1 MFDWNDLKPFLAVA
15 RGGSTLAA
23 AKSLGVNQTTVA
35 RRIEALETALR
46 LKLFERGQSG
56 SRLTEVGRDLLAEAE
71 KVEQCAKALQTRA
84 ETHGRGVSGTLR
96 VTTIELLANTA
107 LTSGIAEFRQL
118 HPDVQVDMLISD
130 ERLDIEGGEADIA
143 IRFSEDMPSSSLV
156 ARRIAD
162 YPSALF
168 CSRGYAERRGAPAT
182 LAALRDHDLIGGD
195 GALAS
200 LPGLVWM
207 FNQAPGKAPSLRSNS
222 LSHMVHA
229 VKAGL
234 GIAPLPCA
242 VADGDPSLVRCSD
255 LIDAGQAS
263 AWLVTRRELKDTPR
277 VRAFIDFIVPYL
289 RRRAALTSSPA

>member
-23 AKSLGVNQTTVA
+23 AKALGVNQTTVA
-35 RRIEALETALR
+35 RRIEALEAALS

-56 SRLTEVGRDLLAEAE
+56 SRLTEAGRELMAEAE
-71 KVEQCAKALQTRA
+71 KVEQAAKALQTRA
-84 ETHGRGVSGTLR
+84 ETHGRGLSGTLR
-96 VTTIELLANTA
+96 VTSIELLANTA
-107 LTSGIAEFRQL
+107 LTTGIAEFRQL
-118 HPDVQVDMLISD
+118 HPEVQVDVLISD
-130 ERLDIEGGEADIA
+130 ERLDIEAGEADIA
-143 IRFSEDMPSSSLV
+143 IRFSEDMPSSNLV

-168 CSRGYAERRGAPAT
+168 CSRDYAARRGAPAT
-182 LAALRDHDLIGGD
+182 LAELCGHDLIGGD
-195 GALAS
+195 GVLAG
-200 LPGLVWM
+200 LPTLVWM
-207 FNQAPGKAPSLRSNS
+207 FDQAGGKAPSLRSNS
-222 LSHMVHA
+222 LSHMVYA

-242 VADGDPSLVRCSD
+242 VADGDPNLVRCSD
-255 LIDAGQAS
+255 LIDTARAP

-289 RRRAALTSSPA
+289 RRRAALTNPPA

>member
-23 AKSLGVNQTTVA
+23 AKALGVNQTTVA
-35 RRIEALETALR
+35 RRIEALETALA

-56 SRLTEVGRDLLAEAE
+56 SRLTVAGRELMTDAE
-71 KVEQCAKALQTRA
+71 KVEQCARALQTRA
-84 ETHGRGVSGTLR
+84 ETHGRGLSGALR
-96 VTTIELLANTA
+96 VTSVELMANTA
-107 LTSGIAEFRQL
+107 LTTGIAEFRQL
-118 HPDVQVDMLISD
+118 HPEVQVDMLISN
-130 ERLDIEGGEADIA
+130 ERLDIEAGEADIA
-143 IRFSEDMPSSSLV
+143 IRFSEDMPSSNLV

-168 CSRGYAERRGAPAT
+168 CSRAYAARKGAPAT
-182 LAALRDHDLIGGD
+182 LQELCDHDLIGGD
-195 GALAS
+195 AGLEALPT
-200 LPGLVWM
+200 LRWM
-207 FNQAPGKAPSLRSNS
+207 FDQAAGKAPSLRSNS

-289 RRRAALTSSPA
+289 RRRATLASSPA